1 MANIDALLEVMSRL
15 RDPQT
20 GCPWDREQSFKTIL
34 PYTLEEVYEV
44 VDAIETQDM
53 PALREELGDLLFQV
67 VFYAQMAKEAGEFDF
82 AAVTDGIVDKL
93 VRRHPHAF
101 EDAEI
106 ASAEAQTQ
114 AWEQHKEK
122 ERAAKAV
129 AENRAASV
137 LDNIPMAL
145 PAITR
150 AGKLQ
155 RRAARAGFDWDDMHQ
170 VLDKIDEEVG
180 EIRQAMAEGAD
191 KAAMEH
197 EIGDL
202 IFACVNLARHND
214 IDADAAVRGVNQR
227 FEWRFRRVE
236 ALAGAQNQVLA
247 DLSLKQMDDYWE
259 QAKREEQQQQQKVQ
273 NGE

>member
-1 MANIDALLEVMSRL
+1 MANMNALLDVMRRL
-15 RDPQT
+15 RDPQS
-20 GCPWDREQSFKTIL
+20 GCPWDREQTFRTIL

-44 VDAIETQDM
+44 VDAIETNDM

-82 AAVTDGIVDKL
+82 ADVAEGIVDKL
-93 VRRHPHAF
+93 VRRHPHVF
-101 EDAEI
+101 DDAEI
-106 ASAEAQTQ
+106 ASAEAQTL

-122 ERAAKAV
+122 ERAAKAA
-129 AENRAASV
+129 AEDRAPSV
-137 LDNIPMAL
+137 LDNVPLAL

-155 RRAARAGFDWDDMHQ
+155 RRAARAGFDWDDMRQ
-170 VLDKIDEEVG
+170 VLDKIEEEVG
-180 EIRQAMAEGAD
+180 EIRQAMDAGAD

-236 ALAGAQNQVLA
+236 SLAQEQNQVLA
-247 DLSLKQMDDYWE
+247 DLSLEQMDVYWE
-259 QAKREEQQQQQKVQ
+259 QAKREEQQQKQKAQ
-273 NGE
+273 DDE